1 MTLTHF
7 ERQVKVH
14 DEAITRTPPLL
25 LRGSYRV
32 PSSSGGEGGASS
44 PPPPS
49 SSAPSSSQAVAEGML
64 TAVIF
69 WTNHDVSGWLA
80 IRRPV
85 PLKGQITLQPGRKNL
100 LLPPSPIGLGSSHT
114 IFWDPV
120 APDGGG
126 AYVETPG
133 PIRNAWNWNW
143 ADCFS
148 STDFG
153 YHHDPSIQPWKAHWA
168 PSAFRL
174 CPLHCDL
181 CFDCLSA
188 QAQIL
193 LCGT

>member
-49 SSAPSSSQAVAEGML
+49 SSAPSSSQAVDEGML

-69 WTNHDVSGWLA
+69 WTDHDVSGWLA

-85 PLKGQITLQPGRKNL
+85 PTERTDHSPARPQNL

-133 PIRNAWNWNW
+133 PIRNAWNWNRT
-143 ADCFS
+143 DCFS
-148 STDFG
+148 GAHFG